1 MFSSPQHYKLLADDK
16 DVTEERD
23 SAAQDMRD
31 SSRMPPSYVVLIA
44 LVVSFILNT
53 FFLIEMLRSSGKS
66 AVSGSTAYAHLA
78 TDVAVAWTHKSP
90 YWGQDE
96 AAADQVWED
105 IGIDHGIVALPDPY
119 VESMGLPTSVRF
131 PLDLDKGIYVLNG
144 FHSMHC
150 LKAIRQA
157 VVQFDR
163 GLDRSDPTEHI
174 LHCLDA
180 LRQDVLCLA
189 DDTPR
194 YTQPD
199 GQSGTGQTRQCRSWS
214 QLDAWAQQNTAC
226 WGYFQPHNLTLNPL
240 ERYQFC
246 PAGSPYAEKAKE
258 ALSGL

>member
-1 MFSSPQHYKLLADDK
+1 MGVDAAKMFSSPQHYKLLADDK

-66 AVSGSTAYAHLA
+66 AVSGSTAYGTSYSHLQFRVQSNRYTAHLA

-150 LKAIRQA
+150 LVSR
-157 VVQFDR
+157 
-163 GLDRSDPTEHI
+163 PN
-174 LHCLDA
+174 
-180 LRQDVLCLA
+180 
-189 DDTPR
+189 
-194 YTQPD
+194 
-199 GQSGTGQTRQCRSWS
+199 GQSWKRSTE
-214 QLDAWAQQNTAC
+214 D
-226 WGYFQPHNLTLNPL
+226 
-240 ERYQFC
+240 
-246 PAGSPYAEKAKE
+246 
-258 ALSGL
+258 